1 MLALYKACLICRCLL
16 KFIRNSILKNLTE
29 IMRQFITSKFNR
41 QLENDYMIVNVNS
54 CARTFHVRRKATT
67 EKTDY
72 GSREKVSHLS
82 SCIRLFSSLI
92 FSSFLIYRRA
102 TLWLL
107 DSKTGVSG
115 TEQEPGKYRIKSL
128 PVCENSVHSCKALF
142 HGFFPS
148 SVRKD
153 FAAFQS
159 DRESC
164 FSAALPLSWESVK
177 KNTACTSVN

>member
-1 MLALYKACLICRCLL
+1 MYKIVLI
-16 KFIRNSILKNLTE
+16 S
-29 IMRQFITSKFNR
+29 
-41 QLENDYMIVNVNS
+41 Y
-54 CARTFHVRRKATT
+54 
-67 EKTDY
+67 
-72 GSREKVSHLS
+72 
-82 SCIRLFSSLI
+82 

-128 PVCENSVHSCKALF
+128 PVRENSVHSCKALF

-153 FAAFQS
+153 FAALQS
-159 DRESC
+159 DR
-164 FSAALPLSWESVK
+164 
-177 KNTACTSVN
+177 